1 MTEDDG
7 IRAELDLLRMEVASL
22 TESIAELKG
31 MMRSRAMGQRRALLS
46 QVHEL
51 EREWKICP
59 TTAELR
65 KLAKAPE

>member
-1 MTEDDG
+1 MTEAES
-7 IRAELDLLRMEVASL
+7 IRAEIDLLRIEVGSL
-22 TESIAELKG
+22 AESIEELKG

-65 KLAKAPE
+65 KLARAPE

>member
-1 MTEDDG
+1 MSDDG
-7 IRAELDLLRMEVASL
+7 IRAELDLLRLEVATL
-22 TESIAELKG
+22 TEAIAEIKG
-31 MMRSRAMGQRRALLS
+31 MMRARAMGQRRALLS